1 MTLVQIRSDGE
12 LLRRVQD
19 ELEWN
24 PRLEATEITA
34 RVRNGVVTLTGFV
47 DAYAHKVAAVDAVH
61 QLANVRDVVDDLEVH
76 SHRQAKADEE
86 IARAVRCALAWD
98 AWVPDERITST
109 VSHGWVT
116 LDGKVDNGQ
125 QRDDALR
132 AVERI
137 LGVRGVTN
145 RIAIDAPAIT
155 AAGIRSSIEKAL
167 TRRAAR
173 EAKHLAIDV
182 RDGVVTLKGTVD
194 SWAERNAV
202 ERLASYTPGVRKLV
216 NEIVVDAYA

>member
-1 MTLVQIRSDGE
+1 MTLVLNRTDGE

-34 RVRNGVVTLTGFV
+34 KVRNGIVTLSGFV

-61 QLANVRDVVDDLEVH
+61 QIAGVHDVVDELEVH
-76 SHRQAKADEE
+76 SRQQAKADEE
-86 IARAVRCALAWD
+86 IARAVRAALEWD
-98 AWVPDERITST
+98 AWVPDDRIRTT

-116 LDGKVDNGQ
+116 LDGNVVNGQ
-125 QRDDALR
+125 QREDAMHT
-132 AVERI
+132 VERL

-145 RIAIDAPAIT
+145 KIAIDAPPIT

-173 EAKHLAIDV
+173 EAKHLTIDV
-182 RDGVVTLKGTVD
+182 HGGVVTLKGIVD
-194 SWAERNAV
+194 SWAEKNAV
-202 ERLASYTPGVRKLV
+202 ERLARYTPGVSKLV
-216 NEIVVDAYA
+216 NEITVDAYQ